1 MRDRR
6 QHERVSLG
14 IDVWVQPEGYEP
26 FPAEVINLSMGGLF
40 AKGECTPEAGAFCR
54 VEILL
59 CERGDPLNV
68 WLEGWIAR
76 SGERGFAVRVTGIFQ
91 DSLDRLRELMTVSG
105 RLAA

>member
-14 IDVWVQPEGYEP
+14 IEVRVSPDGGEP
-26 FPAEVINLSMGGLF
+26 FVAEVINLSMGGLF
-40 AKGECTPEAGAFCR
+40 AAGDVQPEAGAFCR

-59 CERGDPLNV
+59 CEEGDPLNV
-68 WLEGWIAR
+68 WLEGWINR
-76 SGERGFAVRVTGIFQ
+76 SSDQGFAVQVTGVFQ
-91 DSLDRLRELMTVSG
+91 DSLDRLRELLTISG

>member
-14 IDVWVQPEGYEP
+14 IDIRVEPEGYAP
-26 FPAEVINLSMGGLF
+26 FMAEVVNLGMGGLF
-40 AKGECTPEAGAFCR
+40 ARGERAPEAGAFCR

-76 SGERGFAVRVTGIFQ
+76 SDERGFAVRVTGIFQ
-91 DSLDRLRELMTVSG
+91 DSLDRLRELMVVSG